1 MIVDLSQI
9 STISPNT
16 PFSEGIA
23 LLIEL
28 AEKGEIDPWD
38 VQVIDVI
45 DRYLSH
51 LAPHSFQS
59 QADDFQNL
67 SQSGQAFLYASVLVW
82 LKADSL
88 ASVDP
93 LETNTENFGSL
104 DDFADSFHENEQQ
117 LQLTLPLRLEK
128 QLKRRG
134 VANLPRTRKV
144 TLPELIQQLQ
154 LIGATLTAQPTRTK
168 TRRPSSKSIAK
179 AAKAITELAHEE
191 NLVETA
197 TDLESFLANQWG
209 EIAREWLEFQ
219 QLLEMWPPAKLMKK
233 SHDQADHSENSEDTT
248 SIELT
253 NLEQTE
259 LQFDRVGVFWALL
272 LLSSQS
278 KVELFQEEFYQ
289 DLQIK
294 ILDLPMQLA
303 LVQ

>member
-9 STISPNT
+9 TPISPNT

-51 LAPHSFQS
+51 LTPHSFHS

-93 LETNTENFGSL
+93 LETSTENFDS
-104 DDFADSFHENEQQ
+104 DQFADSFNENEQL
-117 LQLTLPLRLEK
+117 LQLALPLRLEK

-134 VANLPRTRKV
+134 VANFPRKRQV

-154 LIGATLTAQPTRTK
+154 LIGATLTEQPTRSK

-179 AAKAITELAHEE
+179 AAKAIAELAHEE

-197 TDLESFLANQWG
+197 TDLELFLANQWG
-209 EIAREWLEFQ
+209 EIAQEWLEFQ
-219 QLLEMWPPAKLMKK
+219 QLLEIWPQAKIKK
-233 SHDQADHSENSEDTT
+233 KHHNYGEDSEDATT
-248 SIELT
+248 EELT
-253 NLEQTE
+253 NDLEE
-259 LQFDRVGVFWALL
+259 AEWGFDRVGVFWALL

-278 KVELFQEEFYQ
+278 KVELSQEEFYQ
-289 DLQIK
+289 DLQVK
-294 ILDLPMQLA
+294 ILGLPMQLA
-303 LVQ
+303 IV

>member
-9 STISPNT
+9 TPISPNT

-51 LAPHSFQS
+51 LTPHAFHS

-93 LETNTENFGSL
+93 LETSTENFGGL
-104 DDFADSFHENEQQ
+104 DDFADTFNENEQQ
-117 LQLTLPLRLEK
+117 LQLALPLRLEK

-134 VANLPRTRKV
+134 VANFPRKRQV

-154 LIGATLTAQPTRTK
+154 LIGATLTEQPTRAK

-179 AAKAITELAHEE
+179 AAKAIAELAHEE

-197 TDLESFLANQWG
+197 TDLELFLANQWG
-209 EIAREWLEFQ
+209 EIDQEWLEFQ
-219 QLLEMWPPAKLMKK
+219 QLLEMWPQAKMLKK
-233 SHDQADHSENSEDTT
+233 HHDQDENTEE
-248 SIELT
+248 IIRAELT
-253 NLEQTE
+253 NDLEQAE
-259 LQFDRVGVFWALL
+259 LAFDRVGVFWALL

-278 KVELFQEEFYQ
+278 KVELSQEEFYQ

-303 LVQ
+303 LV

>member
-9 STISPNT
+9 TPISSHT

-51 LAPHSFQS
+51 LAPHSFHS

-93 LETNTENFGSL
+93 LETSTENFGSI
-104 DDFADSFHENEQQ
+104 DDFADPLHDNEQQ
-117 LQLTLPLRLEK
+117 LQLALPLRLEK

-134 VANLPRTRKV
+134 VANLPRKRQV

-154 LIGATLTAQPTRTK
+154 LIGATLNTQPTRAK

-179 AAKAITELAHEE
+179 EAKAIAELAHEE

-197 TDLESFLANQWG
+197 TDLELFLANQWE

-219 QLLEMWPPAKLMKK
+219 QLLEIWPQARMLKK
-233 SHDQADHSENSEDTT
+233 YHDHGENTEETARR
-248 SIELT
+248 ELT
-253 NLEQTE
+253 NCLEPEE
-259 LQFDRVGVFWALL
+259 LEFDRAGVFWALL

-278 KVELFQEEFYQ
+278 KVELSQAEFYQ

-303 LVQ
+303 LV

>member
-9 STISPNT
+9 TPISPNT

-51 LAPHSFQS
+51 LTPHAFHS

-93 LETNTENFGSL
+93 LETSTENFGGL
-104 DDFADSFHENEQQ
+104 DDFADTFNENEQQ
-117 LQLTLPLRLEK
+117 LQLALPLRLEK

-134 VANLPRTRKV
+134 VANLPRKRQV

-154 LIGATLTAQPTRTK
+154 LIGATLTEQPTRAK

-179 AAKAITELAHEE
+179 AAKAIAELAHEE

-197 TDLESFLANQWG
+197 TDLELFLANQWG
-209 EIAREWLEFQ
+209 EIDQEWLEFQ
-219 QLLEMWPPAKLMKK
+219 QLLEMWPQAKMLKK
-233 SHDQADHSENSEDTT
+233 HHDQDENTEE
-248 SIELT
+248 IIRAELT
-253 NLEQTE
+253 NDLEQAE
-259 LQFDRVGVFWALL
+259 LAFDRVGVFWALL

-278 KVELFQEEFYQ
+278 KVELSQEEFYQ

-303 LVQ
+303 LV

>member
-9 STISPNT
+9 TPITPIAPNT

-51 LAPHSFQS
+51 LTPHAFHS

-88 ASVDP
+88 ASVDA
-93 LETNTENFGSL
+93 LEENTENFDS
-104 DDFADSFHENEQQ
+104 DQFTDSFNENEQL
-117 LQLTLPLRLEK
+117 LQLALPLRLEK

-134 VANLPRTRKV
+134 VANFPRKRQV

-154 LIGATLTAQPTRTK
+154 LIGATLTEQPTRAK

-179 AAKAITELAHEE
+179 AAKAIAELAHEE

-197 TDLESFLANQWG
+197 TDLELFLANQWG
-209 EIAREWLEFQ
+209 EIAQEWLEFQ
-219 QLLEMWPPAKLMKK
+219 QLLEIWPQAKIKQK
-233 SHDQADHSENSEDTT
+233 HHDHGENSEN
-248 SIELT
+248 IMAEELT
-253 NLEQTE
+253 NHLEQTE
-259 LQFDRVGVFWALL
+259 WGFDRVGVFWALL

-278 KVELFQEEFYQ
+278 KVELSQEEFYQ

-294 ILDLPMQLA
+294 ILDLPLQLA
-303 LVQ
+303 LV